1 MKRRMK
7 VTISIPYKPKP
18 SLKKRIL
25 QILRWLFIILFISVA
40 DSSLFSTL
48 RLKIARKNQISVG
61 DTLWNDSDHTIKKL
75 PAYLEGSILF
85 QLPKKYILKGTSL
98 KMKCPINSD
107 IYIAYKGERNSLPL
121 QQQNWES
128 KSEEIS
134 YECVKK
140 ALTLKDSYQTVKIS
154 KLSNIIHHKNTSNT
168 TIELPRPRKNV
179 TLAIFL
185 VEGMQLLYHLL
196 CHYNV

>member
-1 MKRRMK
+1 MIFK
-7 VTISIPYKPKP
+7 IHC
-18 SLKKRIL
+18 
-25 QILRWLFIILFISVA
+25 ISVA
-40 DSSLFSTL
+40 DSSLFSTP
-48 RLKIARKNQISVG
+48 RLKIVRKNQISSG
-61 DTLWNDSDHTIKKL
+61 DTLWNDSGHTIKKL
-75 PAYLEGSILF
+75 PAFLEGSILF

-98 KMKCPINSD
+98 KIKCPINSN
-107 IYIAYKGERNSLPL
+107 IYIAYKGDRNSLSL
-121 QQQNWES
+121 QEQNWES
-128 KSEEIS
+128 KSDEIS

-185 VEGMQLLYHLL
+185 VEGM
-196 CHYNV
+196 

>member
-1 MKRRMK
+1 M
-7 VTISIPYKPKP
+7 
-18 SLKKRIL
+18 
-25 QILRWLFIILFISVA
+25 
-40 DSSLFSTL
+40 
-48 RLKIARKNQISVG
+48 
-61 DTLWNDSDHTIKKL
+61 WNDSDHTIKKL
-75 PAYLEGSILF
+75 PAFLEGSILF
-85 QLPKKYILKGTSL
+85 QLPKKYILKGTSF

-107 IYIAYKGERNSLPL
+107 IYIAYKGDRNSLPL
-121 QQQNWES
+121 QQQTWES
-128 KSEEIS
+128 KSEEIF

-185 VEGMQLLYHLL
+185 VEGMQSSY
-196 CHYNV
+196 